1 MNAFPSLNSEEAKST
16 TWLHPV
22 SGEAVITGHRKTPG
36 KVSLD
41 SGQVSL
47 LSHGWRHALLL
58 PVSQSDTSHTGR
70 EAVTSVFLMH
80 EWASGAVKSQPP
92 HAHLCPVRATTS

>member
-36 KVSLD
+36 KVSLNG
-41 SGQVSL
+41 GQVSL
-47 LSHGWRHALLL
+47 LCLTSLMFAVMCCCL
-58 PVSQSDTSHTGR
+58 PVSPNPILPTLR
-70 EAVTSVFLMH
+70 ERGCDMHAVFLN
-80 EWASGAVKSQPP
+80 A
-92 HAHLCPVRATTS
+92 